1 MTDFH
6 PTIVSDKYV
15 PTINFYEDF
24 FGFVATVEKE
34 GFTLL
39 QDISNASNRIAIF
52 DTTHECVAER
62 VNPVQGLILNLPV
75 EDVRVKFDAL
85 YMEGLEFYKEFGTD
99 IYGRQ
104 HFVVYD
110 PSGVLVNVHE
120 AVEVSDFEPA

>member
-15 PTINFYEDF
+15 QTINFYEDF
-24 FGFVATVEKE
+24 FGFVVTVEKD

-39 QDISNASNRIAIF
+39 QKATNPSNRIAIF
-52 DTTHECVAER
+52 DSSHECVEGR
-62 VNPVQGLILNLPV
+62 VNPVQGLILNMPV
-75 EDVRVKFDAL
+75 DDVRSKYDAL
-85 YMEGLEFYKEFGTD
+85 YMEGLDLYKELGTD
-99 IYGRQ
+99 IHGRK

>member
-1 MTDFH
+1 MTAFH

-39 QDISNASNRIAIF
+39 QNISNPGSRIAIF
-52 DTTHECVAER
+52 ESSHECVADR
-62 VNPVQGLILNLPV
+62 VSPVQGLILNLPV
-75 EDVRVKFDAL
+75 EDVRTKYDAL
-85 YMEGLEFYKEFGTD
+85 YMEGLDFYKELGTD
-99 IYGRQ
+99 IYGRK

>member
-15 PTINFYEDF
+15 PTINFYEDY
-24 FGFVATVEKE
+24 FGFVPTIEKD

-39 QDISNASNRIAIF
+39 QKHDNPHQRIAVF
-52 DTTHECVAER
+52 DASHECVEGR
-62 VNPVQGLILNLPV
+62 VMPVQGLILNVAAENLKSAY
-75 EDVRVKFDAL
+75 DTL
-85 YMEGLEFYKEFGTD
+85 YMEGLELYKDLGTD
-99 IYGRQ
+99 IHGRK

-110 PSGVLVNVHE
+110 PNGVLVNVHE

>member
-52 DTTHECVAER
+52 DTTHEC
-62 VNPVQGLILNLPV
+62 
-75 EDVRVKFDAL
+75 
-85 YMEGLEFYKEFGTD
+85 
-99 IYGRQ
+99 GRARKSRTGI
-104 HFVVYD
+104 D
-110 PSGVLVNVHE
+110 PEPSG
-120 AVEVSDFEPA
+120 